1 MTNVSPH
8 APKTVEAWAFVQK
21 MIGDITNIVAADA
34 ENERELIE
42 GLGVVSRVT
51 ALCSELTV
59 EADPD
64 LPWFFDMCSPTRL
77 VGGPN
82 PDGRYLLAMIRG
94 DRSYRVTGTRGTTAY
109 LGVQVLAGTGMTPRR
124 MAAYVS
130 DTDLTLNDGGFA
142 LVFSATEPV
151 SGRARRSAVGADPG
165 GCDVDRRPRVHRRRR
180 RRALRDAAHRPPR
193 PPNPPQPITD
203 DEAAEQF
210 TAMAWTI
217 MKLTTL
223 HRTIKPELLDAAQH
237 PRHRGGRRSRVRAD
251 TTPDNLYMIGTF
263 RLATD
268 ESLVLEFEPPDTR
281 YWNVTLEN
289 IWHECLEPRRRHSS
303 VTNKGVTPDADGV
316 VRIAIGA
323 NDFGHGHWLD
333 TGGRHRGFVVLRW
346 LDNPD
351 PPKVSVEVRSGQ
363 AKRVSA
369 ADRFDPA
376 ALIEQAREW
385 AGSDDFGTD
394 LDENETWRDGLGLL
408 CDGFVEEARLNDL
421 GVEIAAL
428 DVVRALKNRL
438 QIVDWRK
445 AHPEIAEEKIE
456 RPIFIVGQPRTGTT
470 ILFDLLAQDPGA
482 AAAADMG
489 GRRPAAG
496 AAARDV

>member
-1 MTNVSPH
+1 MNDSTW

-21 MIGDITNIVAADA
+21 MLGDITGIVAEDA
-34 ENERELIE
+34 ENERELLE
-42 GLGVVSRVT
+42 GLGVISRVT

-82 PDGRYLLAMIRG
+82 PDGQYLLAMIRG
-94 DRSYRVTGTRGTTAY
+94 DRAYRVTGSRGTTVY

-130 DTDLTLNDGGFA
+130 DTDLTLAGGRFA
-142 LVFSATEPV
+142 LVFSAAEPSQAQLDGAQWV
-151 SGRARRSAVGADPG
+151 QIPEDATSIVVREYIADAVNEQHATLRIDPLSA
-165 GCDVDRRPRVHRRRR
+165 HS
-180 RRALRDAAHRPPR
+180 
-193 PPNPPQPITD
+193 PQPRSD

-223 HRTIKPELLDAAQH
+223 HRTIKPELLTQPNTLVTAGAAEI
-237 PRHRGGRRSRVRAD
+237 GDAD
-251 TTPDNLYMIGTF
+251 TTPDNLYMIGTL
-263 RLATD
+263 RLDAD

-303 VTNKGVTPDADGV
+303 VTNKGVTPDADGLAC
-316 VRIAIGA
+316 IEIGA

-333 TGGRHRGFVVLRW
+333 TGGRQRSFIVFRW

-351 PPKVSVEVRSGQ
+351 PPKVSVAVRG
-363 AKRVSA
+363 AK
-369 ADRFDPA
+369 
-376 ALIEQAREW
+376 Q
-385 AGSDDFGTD
+385 
-394 LDENETWRDGLGLL
+394 
-408 CDGFVEEARLNDL
+408 
-421 GVEIAAL
+421 
-428 DVVRALKNRL
+428 
-438 QIVDWRK
+438 
-445 AHPEIAEEKIE
+445 
-456 RPIFIVGQPRTGTT
+456 
-470 ILFDLLAQDPGA
+470 
-482 AAAADMG
+482 
-489 GRRPAAG
+489 
-496 AAARDV
+496 